1 MVFIHDD
8 SRQVGMIDV
17 RRRRTTMK
25 RLLLVL
31 AVALIALVGC
41 AQPAPTP
48 TAVEPTSTSPF
59 AQPTPS
65 YSVEVTEDLEYLKV
79 LQSDEPV
86 QKLDVYAPTEPGP
99 WPVVVLHHGR
109 YQTKDNPLYSSFSEE
124 LAGRGLV
131 VFVPQRRTT
140 CHTLFECAENNGAEL
155 LEVYESWACAI
166 RFARERAADYGG
178 DPESLVVFGHGS
190 AGLETALMGDDLEQ
204 EWEEF
209 ASNRGGPLPQT
220 ECLAAGGSADAE
232 TFVAYGGEYD
242 FYEELKDSDPELWE
256 MTDYFAL
263 IGRGPSL
270 RMHLVFGELANP
282 ANIEVAG
289 DLHEAL
295 VDAGY
300 DATVTILPGEK
311 WEIPW
316 EGPQREALVQ
326 AILEEARH

>member
-1 MVFIHDD
+1 
-8 SRQVGMIDV
+8 
-17 RRRRTTMK
+17 
-25 RLLLVL
+25 
-31 AVALIALVGC
+31 
-41 AQPAPTP
+41 
-48 TAVEPTSTSPF
+48 
-59 AQPTPS
+59 
-65 YSVEVTEDLEYLKV
+65 VEVTEDIEYLTL
-79 LQSDEPV
+79 LQADEPV
-86 QKLDVYAPTEPGP
+86 QELDVYAPTEPGP
-99 WPVVVLHHGR
+99 WPVVVLHHGG
-109 YQTKDNPLYSSFSEE
+109 YQTKDNPIYSSFAEE

-140 CHTLFECAENNGAEL
+140 CNLLFECAENDGAEL

-166 RFARERAADYGG
+166 RFAEETAADYGG

-190 AGLETALMGDDLEQ
+190 AGLETVLMGEDLEQ

-220 ECLAAGGSADAE
+220 ECLAAGGSAEVE
-232 TFVAYGGEYD
+232 TFVSYGGEYD
-242 FYEELKDSDPELWE
+242 FYEELEDSDPELWE

-282 ANIEVAG
+282 ALIEKAG
-289 DLHEAL
+289 EFREAL

-300 DATVTILPGEK
+300 DATVTMLPGGK

-316 EGPQREALVQ
+316 EGPQREALIQV
-326 AILEEARH
+326 ILEEARH